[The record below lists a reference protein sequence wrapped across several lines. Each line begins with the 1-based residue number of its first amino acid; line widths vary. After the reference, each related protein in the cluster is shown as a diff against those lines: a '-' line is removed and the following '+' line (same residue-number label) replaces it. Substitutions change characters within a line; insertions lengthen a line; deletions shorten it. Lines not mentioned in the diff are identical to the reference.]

1 MTSAATPNTARNLTM
16 ARKPKPSAIAEA
28 SEPEIVGLYK
38 RVIPAKAAQAAAAA
52 LTEAG
57 FGVASA
63 IAASVASAIAAI
75 AGAGEPDQSPV
86 QPPVPPADAGPAQ

>member
-1 MTSAATPNTARNLTM
+1 MTSSATTNPASNLTM

-28 SEPEIVGLYK
+28 SEPEIVGLQK

-63 IAASVASAIAAI
+63 IAAS
-75 AGAGEPDQSPV
+75 AGAGEPDQAPI
-86 QPPVPPADAGPAQ
+86 QPPVSPADAGLAQ

>member
-1 MTSAATPNTARNLTM
+1 MTSAATLNPASNLTM
-16 ARKPKPSAIAEA
+16 ARKPKPSAVAEP
-28 SEPEIVGLYK
+28 SQPEIVGLHK

-63 IAASVASAIAAI
+63 IAAS
-75 AGAGEPDQSPV
+75 AGAADPAAAEPTPS
-86 QPPVPPADAGPAQ
+86 PVPPADAGAAQ